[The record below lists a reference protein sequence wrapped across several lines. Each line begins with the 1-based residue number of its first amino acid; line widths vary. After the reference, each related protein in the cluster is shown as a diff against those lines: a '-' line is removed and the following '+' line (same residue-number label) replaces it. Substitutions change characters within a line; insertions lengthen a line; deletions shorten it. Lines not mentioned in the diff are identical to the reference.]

1 MEAVNKETNA
11 SYQPLSN
18 FGNGEGLSASKKARL
33 LPRLS
38 PQCFLACNVAILLLN
53 VFVITVF
60 MSWGLANNVLRATD
74 CILPPRRSLYVRSTF
89 EVSATD
95 LSPAPNDK
103 LLQRQQHTF
112 TLFSV
117 WSGAPS
123 NETGQAWKS
132 IAEDNMGGFSI
143 SVELFQQVNPSLE
156 TGIRVPHE
164 LEDKYVVTFDVLRK
178 LHCLVSELAK
188 VLSPLRYLLPVRKLT
203 LMCQNLIRQSFYPD
217 SYPDY
222 QGFNGHT
229 SEGVQVHR
237 EHCI

>member
-1 MEAVNKETNA
+1 
-11 SYQPLSN
+11 
-18 FGNGEGLSASKKARL
+18 
-33 LPRLS
+33 
-38 PQCFLACNVAILLLN
+38 
-53 VFVITVF
+53 
-60 MSWGLANNVLRATD
+60 MSWGLTNNVLRATD

-103 LLQRQQHTF
+103 LLQRQQHTS
-112 TLFSV
+112 TLFSA

-123 NETGQAWKS
+123 NETGQAWKRL
-132 IAEDNMGGFSI
+132 AEDNMGGFSI

-178 LHCLVSELAK
+178 LHCL
-188 VLSPLRYLLPVRKLT
+188 
-203 LMCQNLIRQSFYPD
+203 NLIRQSFYPD